1 MKASSLIF
9 LGAIVLVVAV
19 FIVFYQIKAQNET
32 TVSDFR
38 THNLAVFQDNCA
50 RCHGASGQGFA
61 SYPPLQDN
69 GLTPEQ
75 IKHIIR
81 FGQGNMP
88 PFPNIPEPG
97 LTQLA
102 EFVSQL

>member
-1 MKASSLIF
+1 MKAKSFIF
-9 LGAIVLVVAV
+9 LSAIVLVVAV

-32 TVSDFR
+32 TVSEFQ

-50 RCHGASGQGFA
+50 RCHGVSGEGFA
-61 SYPPLQDN
+61 SYPSLQGN

-75 IKHIIR
+75 VKQIIR

-88 PFPNIPEPG
+88 PFPNIPEPK